1 MKVIRKSA
9 NENVMIVQRA
19 AGFAV
24 SIRAPKWVQAAPI
37 YRAESVSGAMVHD
50 WECVA
55 KGLTLAEAE
64 SLFAEYAAPLAA

>member
-9 NENVMIVQRA
+9 NENAMIVQRA

-24 SIRAPKWVQAAPI
+24 SVRSAKWHQAAPI
-37 YRAESVSGAMVHD
+37 YRAESVSGAMVYE

-64 SLFAEYAAPLAA
+64 SVFATYELPLAA